1 MESGRALRLIDKS
14 IISDQVKTRRDAALR
29 GTMARNVRLLGVPIA
44 VLWSGMLRSV
54 VRGESVIEGE
64 FP

>member
-14 IISDQVKTRRDAALR
+14 IISDQVNTRRDAALG
-29 GTMARNVRLLGVPIA
+29 GTMVRNVRLLGAPIA